1 MSKKDLIFI
10 AIVLVVAFSILI
22 ITNLSAQRT
31 DLLAVITVDGDE
43 YQTILLNSQDT
54 SFRIETKYGYND
66 VVIENNEVNIIDA
79 NCPTKV
85 CVNTKI
91 ANKEGDLIV
100 CLPHKVVIEILP
112 NGN

>member
-10 AIVLVVAFSILI
+10 AIVLVVAFSILV
-22 ITNLSAQRT
+22 ITNLSAQRI

-43 YQTILLNSQDT
+43 YQTIFLNGQDT
-54 SFRIETKYGYND
+54 SFKIETKYGYND
-66 VVIENNEVNIIDA
+66 VIIENNEVNIIEAD
-79 NCPTKV
+79 CPTKV
-85 CVNTKI
+85 CVDTKV

-112 NGN
+112 NEN